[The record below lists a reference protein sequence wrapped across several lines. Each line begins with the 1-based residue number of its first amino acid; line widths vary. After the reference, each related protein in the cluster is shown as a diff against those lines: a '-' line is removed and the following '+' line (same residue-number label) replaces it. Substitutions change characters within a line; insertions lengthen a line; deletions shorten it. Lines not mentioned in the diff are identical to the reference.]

1 MDTALPPTLSH
12 AGSSDTMVSG
22 LDKAL
27 SVLTT
32 TALVLGLSV
41 AMLALMATPGQPL
54 DILLHAGGCPVA
66 V

>member
-1 MDTALPPTLSH
+1 MDTALPP
-12 AGSSDTMVSG
+12 SSVAEASPESVASG

-32 TALVLGLSV
+32 SALVLGLSV

>member
-1 MDTALPPTLSH
+1 MDTALPPT
-12 AGSSDTMVSG
+12 SSPALPSDAMASG
-22 LDKAL
+22 LDRAL

-54 DILLHAGGCPVA
+54 DILLRAGGCPVA

>member
-1 MDTALPPTLSH
+1 MDTALPPTLSP